1 MVGLERQHM
10 LVDEGA
16 GADAQILDLG
26 RKGKVHAGASRC
38 GAEGDGIIFSLS
50 RGRDK
55 PRRALSFATRQIMAN
70 FTPVSAAIGG
80 ALIGLAAVLLMLFTG
95 RIAGISG
102 IAGGLFNPRTDDR
115 LWRLAF
121 IAGLIAAPLAAALV
135 GHAVPMPQM
144 PGSMITIAVAGLL
157 VGFGTRLGN
166 GCTSGH
172 GICGIARL
180 SPRSIAATLVF
191 MVAAIVVVALTHH
204 VIGG

>member
-1 MVGLERQHM
+1 
-10 LVDEGA
+10 
-16 GADAQILDLG
+16 
-26 RKGKVHAGASRC
+26 
-38 GAEGDGIIFSLS
+38 
-50 RGRDK
+50 
-55 PRRALSFATRQIMAN
+55 MAN
-70 FTPVSAAIGG
+70 FTPVSAPIGG
-80 ALIGLAAVLLMLFTG
+80 PRTGLPAVLLMAFTG

-121 IAGLIAAPLAAALV
+121 IAGLIAAALAAALL

-144 PGSMITIAVAGLL
+144 PGSMITVAVAGLL

-180 SPRSIAATLVF
+180 SPRSIAATAMF
-191 MVAAIVVVALTHH
+191 MAAAIIVVALTRH
-204 VIGG
+204 VFGS